1 MRKVLSLQKLYDAES
16 PKSNKKQ
23 SNVSIGCLGRSNI
36 SLFIC

>member
-1 MRKVLSLQKLYDAES
+1 MRKILSLQKLYETDI
-16 PKSNKKQ
+16 PKSNKNQ

>member
-1 MRKVLSLQKLYDAES
+1 MRKILSLQKLYETDIS
-16 PKSNKKQ
+16 KIKKNQ

>member
-1 MRKVLSLQKLYDAES
+1 MRKILSLQKLYETDLS
-16 PKSNKKQ
+16 KNNKNQ

>member
-1 MRKVLSLQKLYDAES
+1 MRKILSLQKLYETDIS
-16 PKSNKKQ
+16 KSNKNQ

>member
-1 MRKVLSLQKLYDAES
+1 MKKVLSLQKLYDTDI

>member
-1 MRKVLSLQKLYDAES
+1 MRKVLSLQKLYEVNFS
-16 PKSNKKQ
+16 KNNKKQ